1 MARKNLFE
9 MTPES
14 DEAESAT
21 PVRTTLGRPL
31 LGLDRPLRPASPVG
45 AISQSLD
52 GISAKAQRAEEI
64 EKRLAEGQAIIELD
78 PSLVDASFVVDRL
91 GVDAED
97 QSGLVVQIREHGQQ
111 VPILVRPHPEREG
124 RFQVAYGH
132 RRLAAVKEIGGKV
145 KAVVRDLTDEQLIVS
160 QGQENNS
167 RTDLSF
173 VERCYFAAKLETKGF
188 NRETIMSSL
197 GVDKAALSRMIA
209 LVKRIPSPL
218 IEAIGPAP
226 AFGRQRW
233 AEIADMLEDKS
244 KRARALKH
252 IDDADFLA
260 AKSDARFQ
268 IIFDLMK
275 ITKDKPRVTAW
286 TAPDGTSPAK
296 IKETDAALSIAFDK
310 RIGSQFGA
318 FVERKLLTLFEEF
331 QKETGD

>member
-9 MTPES
+9 VMPDRVDTEPTV
-14 DEAESAT
+14 AA
-21 PVRTTLGRPL
+21 RTTLGRPL

-45 AISQSLD
+45 TISQSLD
-52 GISAKAQRAEEI
+52 GISAKAQRADEI
-64 EKRLAEGQAIIELD
+64 ERRLAEGQAIVDLD
-78 PSLVDASFVVDRL
+78 PSLVDASLVVDRL

-97 QSGLVVQIREHGQQ
+97 QAGLVAQIREHGQQ
-111 VPILVRPHPEREG
+111 VPILVRPHPEKAG

-132 RRLAAVKEIGGKV
+132 RRLAALKEIGETV

-173 VERCYFAAKLETKGF
+173 IERCYFAAKLEQKGF
-188 NRETIMSSL
+188 SRETIMSSL
-197 GVDKAALSRMIA
+197 GSDKAALSRMIA
-209 LVKRIPSPL
+209 LVNRVPSAL

-233 AEIADMLEDKS
+233 GELADMLEDRT
-244 KRARALKH
+244 KRARVLKQTGE
-252 IDDADFLA
+252 ADFGLL
-260 AKSDARFQ
+260 KSDARFQ
-268 IIFDLMK
+268 VVYDLLKII
-275 ITKDKPRVTAW
+275 KDKPRATAW
-286 TAPDGTSPAK
+286 TAPNGTLPVR
-296 IKETDAALSIAFDK
+296 IKETDVALSLAFDK
-310 RIGSQFGA
+310 RISPHFGT